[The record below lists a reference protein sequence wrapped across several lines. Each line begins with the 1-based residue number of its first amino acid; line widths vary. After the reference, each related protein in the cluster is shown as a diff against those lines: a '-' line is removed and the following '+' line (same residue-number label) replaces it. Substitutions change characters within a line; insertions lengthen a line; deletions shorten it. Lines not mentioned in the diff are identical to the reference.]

1 MKEREKCSQSGT
13 EVGGCDRRK
22 LLRAGAC
29 AGLGLAL
36 GSSGLS
42 CCPRC
47 VSESQAVRLTDDE
60 YAMFGYCCIEC
71 NKCDAYVATRNNDDE
86 LRAKV
91 AKQWKMKAEE
101 VNCNGCK
108 SGKALF
114 NCEAKEC
121 AVKKRLP
128 TCAHCR
134 EFASCDKEFWARSKD
149 LKQKVREMRTNP
161 RI

>member
-1 MKEREKCSQSGT
+1 MEDSRKCPLPGT
-13 EVGGCDRRK
+13 QALGCDRRM
-22 LLRAGAC
+22 LLKAGAC

-47 VSESQAVRLTDDE
+47 VSESQTVRLANDK

-71 NKCDAYVATRNNDDE
+71 SKCDAYVATQNNDDE

-91 AKQWKMKAEE
+91 AKQWKMKTEE
-101 VNCNGCK
+101 INCNGCK

-114 NCEAKEC
+114 NCEAKQC
-121 AVKKRLP
+121 AVKKSLP
-128 TCAHCR
+128 TCAHCGD
-134 EFASCDKEFWARSKD
+134 FASCDKEFWARSED
-149 LKQKVREMRTNP
+149 LREKVREMRTNP
-161 RI
+161 HL